1 MKAGETRTLVKDNTF
16 QKNQKRYFWGKKGE
30 KVKIISIS
38 GNAVIYQNEKGKM
51 FPCNIK
57 DLE

>member
-1 MKAGETRTLVKDNTF
+1 MIGTTKTLNKDIKGSAKT
-16 QKNQKRYFWGKKGE
+16 KDFWGRKGE
-30 KVKIISIS
+30 SVTIISVS
-38 GNAVIYQNEKGKM
+38 GNAVIYENKKGVR

>member
-1 MKAGETRTLVKDNTF
+1 MEVGQTKTLNKDIVFRGNI
-16 QKNQKRYFWGKKGE
+16 WGKKGE
-30 KVKIISIS
+30 KVTIISVS
-38 GNAVIYQNEKGKM
+38 GNAVIYENSKGKR

>member
-1 MKAGETRTLVKDNTF
+1 MNIGDEKVLNKEVKF
-16 QKNQKRYFWGKKGE
+16 IGKIYGLKGE

-38 GNAVIYQNEKGKM
+38 GNAVIFERKNGKR

-57 DLE
+57 DFN

>member
-1 MKAGETRTLVKDNTF
+1 MEISEERILNKDVKF
-16 QKNQKRYFWGKKGE
+16 IGKIYGLKGE

-38 GNAVIYQNEKGKM
+38 GNAVIFERKNGKR

-57 DLE
+57 DFN

>member
-1 MKAGETRTLVKDNTF
+1 MLEGETKTLNKSAGYKSTVWAVKV
-16 QKNQKRYFWGKKGE
+16 E

-38 GNAVIYQNEKGKM
+38 GNAVTCEKENGKR

-57 DLE
+57 DLQ

>member
-1 MKAGETRTLVKDNTF
+1 MEVGQTKNLNKDIVFRGNIL
-16 QKNQKRYFWGKKGE
+16 GKKGE
-30 KVKIISIS
+30 SVKIISIN
-38 GNAVIYQNEKGKM
+38 GNAVIFERYNGKR

>member
-1 MKAGETRTLVKDNTF
+1 M
-16 QKNQKRYFWGKKGE
+16 NQDSGYKGQIWLKKGE
-30 KVKIISIS
+30 KVKVISIS
-38 GNAVIYQNEKGKM
+38 GNAVIVEKTDGKR

>member
-1 MKAGETRTLVKDNTF
+1 MKVGDERVLNKNNTF
-16 QKNQKRYFWGKKGE
+16 NKKSKSYLWGKKGE
-30 KVKIISIS
+30 KVRIISIS
-38 GNAVIYQNEKGKM
+38 GNAVIYENKKGKK